1 MATRHLQYLFEPSS
15 VALIGAS
22 ERPGSIGAALTR
34 RLLAGGFQ
42 GELFLVNRRHSRV
55 QGRPAFQYLSEL
67 PRLPELAIL
76 ATPTA
81 TLQDQV
87 VELGTLGVKVVV
99 IATPVGILDSA
110 ARSAWE
116 KIGHP
121 HGPRLLGPGSFGVI
135 VPSRGFDA
143 SLGSISPRPGS
154 LALIASSGAVLGPIL
169 EWASDQGIGFSRVV
183 ALGETVDI
191 DSGDL
196 LDWLAGD
203 PETHAILL
211 FLENLTDA
219 RKFLSAARAA
229 TRGKP
234 VLVVRAGRGGDP
246 NSQQV
251 DAVYDAA
258 FRRVGILRLQ
268 SLRELC
274 WTANALT
281 LNLPPTGD
289 RLVILG
295 NGAGLN
301 RLAAATLLAEGGRL
315 AQFDAET
322 QAALR
327 DLSSAGDAPVNPL
340 DLGADADP
348 IRFAAA
354 LERLLRAPDLDGILA
369 LYVPNS
375 QVSGEDSAA
384 ALIEVA
390 RQPLD
395 CAGPRPIVLA
405 CWLGADSARAARRR
419 LQEARIPQFDSPEDA
434 VRAFLRRWH
443 RTRDQVA
450 LMETP
455 PETPGRFDV
464 DIAKAREIVQDIQT
478 EGRDRLN
485 AAETATLMS
494 LYDLPVPQ
502 PDATI
507 TAPVA
512 GPAPLAL
519 TIRVVTDPVFG
530 PVLLLAPSGPDMV
543 ASGDCVAA
551 LPPLDPVLAR
561 EAIAH
566 TRIHRLLQN
575 AAIADP
581 GALERV
587 VLTLVRTA
595 QLIVDLEEVVE
606 LELAPLWL
614 TAGQTTL
621 GAARIQVGTIVEP
634 VRQRLAIRP
643 YPREL
648 EETLSLPDDSTVLIR
663 PVRPEDEPS
672 FLAGFSRLSDEEI
685 RMRFLHAIRE
695 LTHEEAVRLTQI
707 DYDRDMALIVLRR
720 YPGRALEPCGVA
732 RISGDADRERA
743 EFAIVLLREATGIG
757 LGSLL
762 LRRLI
767 QYAREWGF
775 REIFGEILRE
785 NNPMLRLCRAMD
797 FAIQPHPDDPGML
810 IATLALSRTKGA
822 AGSSDRAWKY
832 S

>member
-34 RLLAGGFQ
+34 RLLADGFQ

-67 PRLPELAIL
+67 PRPPELAIL
-76 ATPTA
+76 ATPAA

-87 VELGTLGVKVVV
+87 VELGKFGVRVVV

-121 HGPRLLGPGSFGVI
+121 HGPRLLGPSSFGVI

-169 EWASDQGIGFSRVV
+169 EWASDRGIGFSRVV

-219 RKFLSAARAA
+219 RKFLSAARAT

-246 NSQQV
+246 DSQQV

-274 WTANALT
+274 WTANTLT

-327 DLSSAGDAPVNPL
+327 DLPLAGGAPDNPL
-340 DLGADADP
+340 DLGEDADP
-348 IRFAAA
+348 ARFAAV

-369 LYVPNS
+369 LYAPNARFTA
-375 QVSGEDSAA
+375 EDSAVA
-384 ALIEVA
+384 VIETVGQA
-390 RQPLD
+390 HDPT
-395 CAGPRPIVLA
+395 GPRPVVLA
-405 CWLGADSARAARRR
+405 CWLGADSAQASRRHFH
-419 LQEARIPQFDSPEDA
+419 EARIPHFDTPEDA
-434 VRAFLRRWH
+434 IRAFLRRW
-443 RTRDQVA
+443 RRIRDQIA
-450 LMETP
+450 LRETP
-455 PETPGRFDV
+455 SEVPELFDV
-464 DIAKAREIVQDIQT
+464 DVATARQIFRDILAD
-478 EGRDRLN
+478 GRNCPNN
-485 AAETATLMS
+485 AEVATLLG
-494 LYDLPVPQ
+494 LYGLPAPQSDTTPITVP
-502 PDATI
+502 A
-507 TAPVA
+507 V

-519 TIRVVTDPVFG
+519 ALRAVNDPVFG
-530 PVLLLAPSGPDMV
+530 PVVLLEPSGPG
-543 ASGDCVAA
+543 AAAPSDCVAA
-551 LPPLDPVLAR
+551 LPPLNPVLAR

-581 GALERV
+581 GVLDRV
-587 VLTLVRTA
+587 VLILVRVA
-595 QLIVDLEEVVE
+595 QLVADLEEAIE
-606 LELAPLWL
+606 LDLNPLWL
-614 TAGQTTL
+614 VAGQTTL
-621 GAARIQVGTIVEP
+621 GAARIRMTTPAEP
-634 VRQRLAIRP
+634 IRQRLAIRP

-663 PVRPEDEPS
+663 PVRPEDEPG
-672 FLAGFSRLSDEEI
+672 FLAGFARLSDEEI

-720 YPGRALEPCGVA
+720 YPGRTLEPCGVA

-767 QYAREWGF
+767 QYARNQG
-775 REIFGEILRE
+775 FGELFGVTLRE
-785 NNPMLRLCRAMD
+785 NESMLKLCRAMG
-797 FAIQPHPDDPGML
+797 FTIKPRQDDPGLMV
-810 IATLALSRTKGA
+810 ATLPLA
-822 AGSSDRAWKY
+822 
-832 S
+832 